1 MVLGKKAAWVA
12 GGVALVANLLLWLA
26 IPLTV
31 RFFTRAKATRDLR
44 LYGRAAHQPKRG
56 NRFALEGQGAQRLPV
71 TTSRR
76 PRGGLR
82 GKVLLRART
91 AARR

>member
-31 RFFTRAKATRDLR
+31 RFFTRA
-44 LYGRAAHQPKRG
+44 
-56 NRFALEGQGAQRLPV
+56 EGDA
-71 TTSRR
+71 
-76 PRGGLR
+76 
-82 GKVLLRART
+82 
-91 AARR
+91 